1 MRARRSMGLLFLFV
15 ILVALGGCQN
25 PSRLQALRSY
35 AAFEA
40 WADCHGAAEY
50 AAIIE
55 PGRH

>member
-1 MRARRSMGLLFLFV
+1 MGLLFLFV
-15 ILVALGGCQN
+15 ILAALGGCQN

-40 WADCHGAAEY
+40 DCYSAAEY